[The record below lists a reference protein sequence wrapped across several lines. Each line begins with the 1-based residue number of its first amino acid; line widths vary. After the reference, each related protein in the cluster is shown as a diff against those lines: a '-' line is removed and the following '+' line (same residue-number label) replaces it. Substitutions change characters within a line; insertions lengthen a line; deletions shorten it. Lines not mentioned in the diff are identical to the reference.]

1 MTQMDFESL
10 KGLSLKQLSDRYP
23 AVWQDVAA
31 GLKERVSGGRADQLL
46 AWRQG
51 ALGDLQNARR
61 IGQFGDPAAASTAV
75 KAQMTLL
82 AIEQFCDVMS
92 GRAGVKPRL
101 RDVMVMNL
109 LLLARLKSG
118 HVFSTDGFDR
128 VWRWMRDPI
137 WAASELQRQGVWSV
151 PTQEL
156 AEKIAGLCQGR
167 RVLEIGAGNG
177 LLCHSLKSQGLEIT
191 AVDDES
197 WSLGG
202 KLIRARGAQ
211 VLTRDA
217 VEALKE
223 YSPDVVICSWA
234 PVGNA
239 FEREIFRTKSVHTY
253 LAISSRHSFA
263 SGNWGA
269 YQEQQTFN
277 CSTSEPLNS
286 LIRPIEIEQQLLIFR
301 RKISD

>member
-1 MTQMDFESL
+1 MNPTDFESL
-10 KGLSLKQLSDRYP
+10 KGLTLKQLSDRHP
-23 AVWQDVAA
+23 AVWQEVAA
-31 GLKERVSGGRADQLL
+31 GLKERVSNGRADQLL

-51 ALGDLQNARR
+51 ALSDLQNVRR
-61 IGQFGDPAAASTAV
+61 LGNIDNQESALSAV

-92 GRAGVKPRL
+92 GRAGVKPRM

-118 HVFSTDGFDR
+118 HVFSAEGFDR
-128 VWRWMRDPI
+128 VWGWMKDPI

-151 PTQEL
+151 PTQDL
-156 AEKIAGLCQGR
+156 SSKIADLCQGR
-167 RVLEIGAGNG
+167 RVLELGAGNG
-177 LLCHSLKSQGLEIT
+177 LLSHSLKRRGVDIT

-202 KLIRARGAQ
+202 KSIRAREVE
-211 VLTRDA
+211 VLRRDA
-217 VEALKE
+217 TQALKQF
-223 YSPDVVICSWA
+223 SPEVVICSWA
-234 PVGNA
+234 PVGNL
-239 FEREIFRTKSVHTY
+239 FERDIFRTKSVQTY

-269 YQEQQTFN
+269 YKEQKEFN
-277 CSTSEPLNS
+277 CSTSEGINS
-286 LIRPIEIEQQLLIFR
+286 LIRPFEIEQQLLIFR
-301 RKISD
+301 RNVSD

>member
-1 MTQMDFESL
+1 MNQTDFESL
-10 KGLSLKQLSDRYP
+10 KGLTLKQLSGRHP

-31 GLKERVSGGRADQLL
+31 GLKEHVSSGRAEQLL

-51 ALGDLQNARR
+51 ALSDLQNALRLANTDNSD
-61 IGQFGDPAAASTAV
+61 IPVSAI

-92 GRAGVKPRL
+92 GRAGVKPRM

-118 HVFSTDGFDR
+118 HVFSAEIFDR
-128 VWRWMRDPI
+128 VWSWIKDPI

-151 PTQEL
+151 PTQDL
-156 AEKIAGLCQGR
+156 SEKIAGLSQGR
-167 RVLEIGAGNG
+167 RVLELGAGNG
-177 LLCHSLKSQGLEIT
+177 LLCHSLRRQGVDVT

-202 KLIRARGAQ
+202 KSIRARGVE
-211 VLTRDA
+211 VLRMDA
-217 VEALKE
+217 TQALKQF
-223 YSPDVVICSWA
+223 SPEVVICSWA
-234 PVGNA
+234 PVGNQ
-239 FEREIFRTKSVHTY
+239 FEREIFTTKSVQTY

-269 YQEQQTFN
+269 YQQQKAFD

-301 RKISD
+301 RKVSD

>member
-1 MTQMDFESL
+1 MNQTDFESL
-10 KGLSLKQLSDRYP
+10 KGLTLKQLSDRHP

-51 ALGDLQNARR
+51 ALSDLQNARR
-61 IGQFGDPAAASTAV
+61 IGNFDNPEIAVSVV

-82 AIEQFCDVMS
+82 AIEQFCDVLS

-101 RDVMVMNL
+101 RDVMAMNL

-118 HVFSTDGFDR
+118 HVFSAEGFDR
-128 VWRWMRDPI
+128 VWSWIKDPI

-151 PTQEL
+151 PTQDL
-156 AEKIAGLCQGR
+156 SEKMAGLCQGR
-167 RVLEIGAGNG
+167 RVLELGAGNG
-177 LLCHSLKSQGLEIT
+177 LLCHSLKRQGVDIT

-202 KLIRARGAQ
+202 KSIRARGVE
-211 VLTRDA
+211 VLRMDA
-217 VEALKE
+217 TQALKQF
-223 YSPDVVICSWA
+223 SPEVVICSWA
-234 PVGNA
+234 PVGNS
-239 FEREIFRTKSVHTY
+239 FERDIFRTKSVQTY
-253 LAISSRHSFA
+253 LAILSRHSFA

-269 YQEQQTFN
+269 YKDQKAFN

-301 RKISD
+301 RNASD

>member
-1 MTQMDFESL
+1 MNQTDFESL
-10 KGLSLKQLSDRYP
+10 KGLTLKQLADEHP

-46 AWRQG
+46 VWRQG
-51 ALGDLQNARR
+51 ALADLQNARR
-61 IGQFGDPAAASTAV
+61 IGSFDNSEIAV
-75 KAQMTLL
+75 SAIKAQMTLL

-92 GRAGVKPRL
+92 GRAGIKPRL
-101 RDVMVMNL
+101 RDVIAMNL

-118 HVFSTDGFDR
+118 HVFSSESFDR
-128 VWRWMRDPI
+128 VWNWIKDPI

-151 PTQEL
+151 PTEDL
-156 AEKIAGLCQGR
+156 SAKIAGLCQGR
-167 RVLEIGAGNG
+167 RVLELGAGNG
-177 LLCHSLKSQGLEIT
+177 LLCHSLKCHGVDIT

-202 KLIRARGAQ
+202 KSIRARGVDVLRMDAAQ
-211 VLTRDA
+211 
-217 VEALKE
+217 ALKQF
-223 YSPDVVICSWA
+223 SPEVVICSWA
-234 PVGNA
+234 PVGNL
-239 FEREIFRTKSVHTY
+239 FERDIFRTKSVQAY

-269 YQEQQTFN
+269 YKEQKAFD
-277 CSTSEPLNS
+277 CSTSEPLNL
-286 LIRPIEIEQQLLIFR
+286 LIRPTEIEQQLLIFR

>member
-1 MTQMDFESL
+1 MSHTDFESL
-10 KGLSLKQLSDRYP
+10 KGLTLKQLSDRHP

-31 GLKERVSGGRADQLL
+31 GLKERVSGGRAEQLL

-51 ALGDLQNARR
+51 ALSDLQNARR
-61 IGQFGDPAAASTAV
+61 VGNFDNPEIAV
-75 KAQMTLL
+75 SVIKAQMTLL

-92 GRAGVKPRL
+92 GRAGVKPRM
-101 RDVMVMNL
+101 RDVMAMNL

-118 HVFSTDGFDR
+118 HIFSTNGFDR

-151 PTQEL
+151 PTKDL

-202 KLIRARGAQ
+202 KSIRARGVE
-211 VLTRDA
+211 VLRMDA

-234 PVGNA
+234 PVGNT
-239 FEREIFRTKSVHTY
+239 FEREIFRTKSVQTY

-269 YQEQQTFN
+269 YKEQNAFD
-277 CSTSEPLNS
+277 CSTSEAINS
-286 LIRPIEIEQQLLIFR
+286 LIRPFEIEQQLLIFR